1 MRAATRTAR
10 NRSCIPCSRA
20 PVRWPRCVTHSRFP
34 LRVSARGTPRLPITR
49 RTRTSPSPIT
59 SITSARLDDSCIRL
73 PAARWLELPRAAQPH
88 RPPGLPDL
96 QCRVQRHRYRSGPNA
111 DRRPVRDHHRH
122 RRTCGRGVRRPR
134 HPRGSAD
141 RAVFGSARKRFL
153 VAGSLI
159 MGTFTL
165 LSAFATSFA
174 VLVATRIVAGIGASV
189 IFPNV
194 TATVGDNFTY
204 RERGNVMGTV
214 IGLNTMA
221 GVIGVPLAGIIA
233 EATSWRVAIGMV
245 GTLSILAS
253 LLLLWKLHPAQIAL
267 NESRIA
273 EMYRSIVTNRS
284 ALGAI
289 GSSFLGALYWFTWAT
304 YIVVFFERA
313 FGLSQGVA
321 STFALTQG
329 LGVLLG
335 SQLGARLGTRIG
347 HRPVVAGSV
356 LLSGVLLLLQTNL
369 TPPLLATA
377 LLNVALSA
385 VIGARFASNT
395 TLLTEQVP
403 EARGTL
409 LALSASVTSASIV
422 AGATIG
428 GLIIH

>member
-1 MRAATRTAR
+1 M
-10 NRSCIPCSRA
+10 
-20 PVRWPRCVTHSRFP
+20 
-34 LRVSARGTPRLPITR
+34 
-49 RTRTSPSPIT
+49 
-59 SITSARLDDSCIRL
+59 
-73 PAARWLELPRAAQPH
+73 
-88 RPPGLPDL
+88 
-96 QCRVQRHRYRSGPNA
+96 
-111 DRRPVRDHHRH
+111 
-122 RRTCGRGVRRPR
+122 GV
-134 HPRGSAD
+134 
-141 RAVFGSARKRFL
+141 
-153 VAGSLI
+153 
-159 MGTFTL
+159 FTL

-174 VLVATRIVAGIGASV
+174 VLVGTRIVAGIGASV

-245 GTLSILAS
+245 GILSVVGS
-253 LLLLWKLHPAQIAL
+253 LLLLWKLYPAQIPL

-273 EMYRSIVTNRS
+273 ELYRSIVTNRS

-356 LLSGVLLLLQTNL
+356 LLSGILLLLQTNL

-422 AGATIG
+422 AGATVG
-428 GLIIH
+428 GLIIDGPGFWALGVFCFVAATLAAAVVWLFVREEPIDLEIAPAV

>member
-1 MRAATRTAR
+1 M
-10 NRSCIPCSRA
+10 NRGERRRLLGLLGFLSFNAVYVGIVMA
-20 PVRWPRCVTHSRFP
+20 PVLTQIAVEFNITTGTAGLVVAAYGAPGIVVAVLTGPYSDRF
-34 LRVSARGTPRLPITR
+34 G
-49 RTRTSPSPIT
+49 
-59 SITSARLDDSCIRL
+59 
-73 PAARWLELPRAAQPH
+73 
-88 RPPGLPDL
+88 
-96 QCRVQRHRYRSGPNA
+96 
-111 DRRPVRDHHRH
+111 
-122 RRTCGRGVRRPR
+122 
-134 HPRGSAD
+134 
-141 RAVFGSARKRFL
+141 RKRFL
-153 VAGSLI
+153 VTGALI
-159 MGTFTL
+159 MGIFTL

-174 VLVATRIVAGIGASV
+174 VLVAMRIIAGIGGSV
-189 IFPNV
+189 IFPNT
-194 TATVGDNFTY
+194 TATVGDNFAY
-204 RERGNVMGTV
+204 RDRGPAMGTV

-221 GVIGVPLAGIIA
+221 AVIGVPLAGVLA
-233 EATSWRVAIGMV
+233 EATSWRVSV
-245 GTLSILAS
+245 GLVGVLSIAAAI
-253 LLLLWKLHPAQIAL
+253 LLLWKLRPAQTPL
-267 NESRIA
+267 SESGIR
-273 EMYRSIVTNRS
+273 EMYRSILTNRS

-428 GLIIH
+428 GLIIDGPGFWALGAFCFVAAAFAALVVWIFVREEPIDLEIAPAV

>member
-1 MRAATRTAR
+1 LSRRERRTLIALLGFLTF
-10 NRSCIPCSRA
+10 SAVYSGIVTA
-20 PVRWPRCVTHSRFP
+20 PVLTQIASEYRITTGTAGLVVAAYGAPGILVAVLTGPYSDRF
-34 LRVSARGTPRLPITR
+34 GR
-49 RTRTSPSPIT
+49 R
-59 SITSARLDDSCIRL
+59 
-73 PAARWLELPRAAQPH
+73 
-88 RPPGLPDL
+88 
-96 QCRVQRHRYRSGPNA
+96 
-111 DRRPVRDHHRH
+111 
-122 RRTCGRGVRRPR
+122 
-134 HPRGSAD
+134 
-141 RAVFGSARKRFL
+141 RFL
-153 VAGSLI
+153 VTGSLI
-159 MGTFTL
+159 MGVFTL
-165 LSAFATSFA
+165 LGAFATSFA
-174 VLVATRIVAGIGASV
+174 VLVATRVVAGIGGSV
-189 IFPNV
+189 IFPNA

-221 GVIGVPLAGIIA
+221 GVVGIPLAGVLA

-245 GTLSILAS
+245 GMLSILAS
-253 LLLLWKLHPAQIAL
+253 LLLFWKLRPAQTPL
-267 NESRIA
+267 NASRIA

-313 FGLSQGVA
+313 FALSQGVA

-329 LGVLLG
+329 LGVLVG
-335 SQLGARLGTRIG
+335 SQLGGRLGTRFG

-356 LLSGVLLLLQTNL
+356 LLSGVLLLLQTSVQ
-369 TPPLLATA
+369 PPLIVTA
-377 LLNVALSA
+377 LLNMTLSA

-422 AGATIG
+422 AGATVG
-428 GLIIH
+428 GLIIDGPGFAALGAFCFVAALLAAAVVWLFVREEPVDLEIAPAV

>member
-1 MRAATRTAR
+1 MSPRERRTLIALLGFLTF
-10 NRSCIPCSRA
+10 NAVYSGIVTA
-20 PVRWPRCVTHSRFP
+20 PVLTQIAGEYDITTGTAGLVVAAYGAPGILVAVLTGPYSDRF
-34 LRVSARGTPRLPITR
+34 G
-49 RTRTSPSPIT
+49 
-59 SITSARLDDSCIRL
+59 
-73 PAARWLELPRAAQPH
+73 
-88 RPPGLPDL
+88 
-96 QCRVQRHRYRSGPNA
+96 
-111 DRRPVRDHHRH
+111 
-122 RRTCGRGVRRPR
+122 
-134 HPRGSAD
+134 
-141 RAVFGSARKRFL
+141 RKRFL
-153 VAGSLI
+153 VTGSLI
-159 MGTFTL
+159 MGVCTL

-174 VLVATRIVAGIGASV
+174 VLMGTRIIAGIGASV

-245 GTLSILAS
+245 GILSVLAS
-253 LLLLWKLHPAQIAL
+253 LLLLWKLHPAQIPL

-273 EMYRSIVTNRS
+273 ELYRSIVTNRS

-369 TPPLLATA
+369 APPLLATA
-377 LLNVALSA
+377 LLNVTLSA

-422 AGATIG
+422 AGATVG
-428 GLIIH
+428 GLIIDGPGFWALGVFCFVAATFAAAVVWLFVREEPIDLEIAPAV